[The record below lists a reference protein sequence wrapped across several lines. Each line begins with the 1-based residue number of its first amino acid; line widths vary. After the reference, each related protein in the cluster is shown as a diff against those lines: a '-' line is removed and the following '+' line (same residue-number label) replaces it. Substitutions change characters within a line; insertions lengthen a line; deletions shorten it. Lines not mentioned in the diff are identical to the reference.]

1 MEMPNV
7 RKKVSVVGAI
17 LVLFSVIVLPVVVS
31 AQATNTTPGGSTT
44 RPPLSLTTSPIPLS
58 VITSPGKT
66 VTADIRVKNN
76 STRSEVL
83 KIELLKF
90 GANGESGSPQL
101 QERGPKDDYFSWVTF
116 SENSFTAEPGVWK
129 TVKMTIKTP
138 QSAAFGYYL
147 AVLFSRATPDKPTGG
162 ASAFEGGVASL
173 VLLDVETPGAKREA
187 KLANFTATRK
197 VYEFLPADLNV
208 RLSNPGNVHV
218 APTGTIFIKRGNTQV
233 AELDF
238 NPQRGN
244 ILPGSK
250 RLFESSWNDGFPKY
264 EEKTEGNTTTRSLK
278 WNFNDLQK
286 LRIGRYTATLVAV
299 YDNGKR
305 DIPVEAT
312 VTFWVMPWR
321 ILGVTLLVLLL
332 IFGGIFASLR
342 GVWKTIRRPHHDR
355 SKYDD
360 TDQGGNAGGGSPAPV
375 SLPPAVSPQVQPVKD
390 APPDASINPAS
401 NAEADSVAAKPK
413 APQAGST
420 PSAGTPNKPPT
431 KSQATPRTAP
441 PVPGID
447 PESKKPKTAPELK
460 D

>member
-1 MEMPNV
+1 MEMPYV
-7 RKKVSVVGAI
+7 RKKVSIFGTA
-17 LVLFSVIVLPVVVS
+17 LVLFSVILLPAVVS
-31 AQATNTTPGGSTT
+31 AQATNTTPGGTTT

-58 VITSPGKT
+58 VITTPGKT

-90 GANGESGSPQL
+90 GANGESGAPQL
-101 QERGPKDDYFSWVTF
+101 QEREAKDDYFSWVSF

-129 TVKMTIKTP
+129 TVKMTINTP
-138 QSAAFGYYL
+138 QNAAFGYYL

-162 ASAFEGGVASL
+162 SSAFEGGVASL

-187 KLANFTATRK
+187 KVANFTATRK
-197 VYEFLPADLNV
+197 VYEFLPADLNI

-218 APTGTIFIKRGNTQV
+218 APTGTIFIKRGSAQI

-250 RLFESSWNDGFPKY
+250 RMFETSWTDGFPAY
-264 EEKTEGNTTTRSLK
+264 IEKTEGNTTTRSLK
-278 WNFNDLQK
+278 WDFSKLQK

-305 DIPVEAT
+305 DVPVEAT
-312 VTFWVMPWR
+312 VSFWVIPWR
-321 ILGVTLLVLLL
+321 ILGVILLIVLLV
-332 IFGGIFASLR
+332 FGGIFASLR
-342 GVWKTIRRPHHDR
+342 GVWKTVRRPTKNNDN
-355 SKYDD
+355 
-360 TDQGGNAGGGSPAPV
+360 DQGGNAGGGPTPV
-375 SLPPAVSPQVQPVKD
+375 SQTQDTVTASKPTADTPAEPNDAKTDAETVTPQAEQK
-390 APPDASINPAS
+390 PA
-401 NAEADSVAAKPK
+401 ATVIKK
-413 APQAGST
+413 APAQ
-420 PSAGTPNKPPT
+420 PQIPPQSAPT
-431 KSQATPRTAP
+431 
-441 PVPGID
+441 VPAD
-447 PESKKPKTAPELK
+447 RANSDKPKTAPELK